1 MNKKSKLYQHHK
13 KIKEA
18 ISAQK
23 KIVLWILAGR
33 PIPPPHVVKQR
44 IIRGYAE
51 KYKLNT
57 FVETGTFMG
66 EMIDAMLPVFP
77 KIISVEIDPVLAA
90 RAQKKFSAYPQVSII
105 REDSSAALPAIITG
119 NKEPCLFWLDAHY
132 SGGGTGKSDL
142 ETPIMQ
148 ELNILL
154 NNSPWNH
161 VILIDDAREFT
172 GSNNYPTLEEVKKLI
187 AARRPDWLMQVKDD
201 VIRIHPSGI

>member
-18 ISAQK
+18 ISARK

-105 REDSSAALPAIITG
+105 REDSSAAVQRCPPL
-119 NKEPCLFWLDAHY
+119 
-132 SGGGTGKSDL
+132 
-142 ETPIMQ
+142 
-148 ELNILL
+148 
-154 NNSPWNH
+154 SPVIKNH
-161 VILIDDAREFT
+161 VYFGWMLITPAAGRE
-172 GSNNYPTLEEVKKLI
+172 KAIWKH
-187 AARRPDWLMQVKDD
+187 R
-201 VIRIHPSGI
+201 